1 MAIING
7 STAVHDG
14 RLAPGSRVRMQ
25 WRGQVLTGEVL
36 DLYRA
41 LDGEWRLRVRHGNGT
56 PWPFDP
62 TPAQVG
68 ILLRE

>member
-1 MAIING
+1 
-7 STAVHDG
+7 
-14 RLAPGSRVRMQ
+14 MQ

-41 LDGEWRLRVRHGNGT
+41 LSGEWRLRVRYSNGR

-62 TPAQVG
+62 TPVEVG
-68 ILLRE
+68 ILLAEHCPLTRYLRGA